1 MMQISGRNKL
11 TGNVV
16 QVTPGAVNAEVQL
29 DIGGG
34 NLIVGVITRHSLEN
48 MQIKE
53 GDRATALIKASSVMF
68 MK

>member
-1 MMQISGRNKL
+1 MQISGRNKL

-16 QVTPGAVNAEVQL
+16 QVTPGVVNAEVQL

-34 NLIVGVITRHSLEN
+34 NLIVGVITRHSLEK

-53 GDRATALIKASSVMF
+53 GDQATALIKASSVMF

>member
-1 MMQISGRNKL
+1 MQISSRNKL

-16 QVTPGAVNAEVQL
+16 QVTPPGAVNAEVIL

-34 NLIVGVITRHSLEN
+34 NQIVGVITRHSQEK
-48 MQIKE
+48 MQIRE
-53 GDRATALIKASSVMF
+53 GDRITALIKASSVMF

>member
-1 MMQISGRNKL
+1 MQISSRNKL

-16 QVTPGAVNAEVQL
+16 QVTPGAVNAEVIL

-34 NLIVGVITRHSLEN
+34 NQIVGVITRHSQEK
-48 MQIKE
+48 MQIRE
-53 GDRATALIKASSVMF
+53 GDRITALIKASSVMF